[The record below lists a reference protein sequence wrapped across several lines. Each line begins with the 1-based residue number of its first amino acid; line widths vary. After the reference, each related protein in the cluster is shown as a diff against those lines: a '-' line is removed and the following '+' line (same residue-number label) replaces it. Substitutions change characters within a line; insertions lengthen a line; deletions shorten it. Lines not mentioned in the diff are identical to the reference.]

1 MVLISVHYPWI
12 QSNNVINIYSNNT
25 TCCNITFQC
34 KHCYVSSQ
42 NCQLVL
48 CLFSLWHMIL
58 VVRLCC
64 WCWYSFMNVTHM
76 TAGWLIER
84 CVLRNLWQR
93 VENITI
99 LTLDFSVVSVT
110 IYTVFVSTDKLFR
123 FQEINSD
130 KHWTLFLKFCKL
142 SIVVKLETT
151 SV

>member
-25 TCCNITFQC
+25 TCCSITFQC
-34 KHCYVSSQ
+34 KHCNVSSQ

-64 WCWYSFMNVTHM
+64 WCWYSFMNVTLM

-84 CVLRNLWQR
+84 CVLRNLWQK
-93 VENITI
+93 VKKITI

-110 IYTVFVSTDKLFR
+110 ILYSFLCQLTSFSDSRKLI
-123 FQEINSD
+123 QTNI
-130 KHWTLFLKFCKL
+130 LKFCKL